1 MSYIG
6 SVPVTGKFQK
16 LDNISAQFNG
26 VTTTFNLTQNGVAVK
41 PGTAM
46 NLLISMNGVLQEPG
60 VAYQVSMTQI
70 IFPEA
75 PLATETF
82 FGVLLGA
89 AGTSLAPQDG
99 SVSTATLGDGSVTE
113 IKLADGQVTNTKLA
127 AGVLAFSNI
136 TSKPTTLSG
145 YGITDSATLNA
156 NSFAGTQTGNDNKLL
171 QWKLQ
176 DTSLVVVDAG
186 TVASG
191 TVTLDYTT
199 GSSRRVQ
206 VGGAITLAF
215 SNFAPTGNQSTVFLE
230 LVNGGSATVTWPTV
244 QWVKK
249 DGTFTTTMSTYL
261 SDFGRAA
268 LQSSGTDFFV
278 FWTRDGGT
286 TVYGKLL

>member
-99 SVSTATLGDGSVTE
+99 SVTTA
-113 IKLADGQVTNTKLA
+113 KLA

-145 YGITDSATLNA
+145 YGITDSVTLNA

-186 TVASG
+186 TVGPG
-191 TVTLDYTT
+191 TVTLDYTA

-215 SNFAPTGNQSTVFLE
+215 TNFAPTGNQSTVFLE
-230 LVNGGSATVTWPTV
+230 LVNGGAATVTWPTV
-244 QWVKK
+244 NWVKK
-249 DGTFTTTMSTYL
+249 DGTFTTTISTYL